1 MLYTQTQLHFGRNK
15 DFIKQKRENLPKISD
30 VKFIDSYSTNIAL
43 HGINKERDSTGNSN
57 FHSDPTN
64 LN

>member
-30 VKFIDSYSTNIAL
+30 VKFIDSCSTNMAL
-43 HGINKERDSTGNSN
+43 QGINKERDSTGNSK

>member
-15 DFIKQKRENLPKISD
+15 DFIKQKRENLPKII
-30 VKFIDSYSTNIAL
+30 KFIDYYSTNMAL
-43 HGINKERDSTGNSN
+43 QGINKERDSTGNSN